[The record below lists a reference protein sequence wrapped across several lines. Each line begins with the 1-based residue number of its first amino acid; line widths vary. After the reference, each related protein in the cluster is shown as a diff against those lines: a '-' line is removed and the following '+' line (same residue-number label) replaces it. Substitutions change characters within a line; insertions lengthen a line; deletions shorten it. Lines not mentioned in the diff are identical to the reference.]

1 MAERVKKQLSF
12 EETMQELED
21 KVRELES
28 GELSLEESLKAYE
41 KAVDLIVQC
50 RDALAPVQ
58 RENYRAE
65 KGSARRDPRGGF
77 CSQRAVKGESL
88 CLKECLSNIQ
98 SKQSLL

>member
-41 KAVDLIVQC
+41 KAVDLIVQ
-50 RDALAPVQ
+50 V
-58 RENYRAE
+58 
-65 KGSARRDPRGGF
+65 
-77 CSQRAVKGESL
+77 
-88 CLKECLSNIQ
+88 
-98 SKQSLL
+98 